1 MYRLYILF
9 FLLTLLSA
17 CGDSDHSNFRASC
30 KGKIL
35 YYADGNL
42 TVEKR
47 EKEYTFINGKMDD
60 TECTTNQGMI
70 FCYKEKSEGNTR
82 GKEQIAFDRGYYTMS
97 DIRTLITVNDKG
109 TPLFSNHQIYQAN
122 CPITIIKLGAIED
135 HPLRQIPK

>member
-1 MYRLYILF
+1 MYRLYISF

-17 CGDSDHSNFRASC
+17 CGDSDRSNFRANC

-35 YYADGNL
+35 QYADGNL

-47 EKEYTFINGKMDD
+47 EKEYTFINGKMDGTD
-60 TECTTNQGMI
+60 CTTNQGMI

-97 DIRTLITVNDKG
+97 DKIGRAHV
-109 TPLFSNHQIYQAN
+109 
-122 CPITIIKLGAIED
+122 
-135 HPLRQIPK
+135 